1 MAQAAQL
8 DRWPAPGAV
17 PWSRAVRSGP
27 FIHVAAIAPVGADGR
42 VVASDIQGQTRAVLA
57 EMAKTLETTGTS
69 LARAASV
76 HVYLRRTSDFAAM
89 NEVYATH
96 WTAEP
101 PVRTTIV
108 AEPAH
113 PEVLVEMS
121 AIAVA
126 PGAPREVVHPPGW
139 IKSPNPYSYGIRSGD
154 TLFMAGLVSRSG
166 RDNRDVPG
174 DMSTQTTTVLGNGEE
189 ILKAAGMSMADV
201 VSARVFITEGAGFQA
216 MNESYR
222 RFFPKD
228 PPARAT
234 VICQLMRP
242 SFLVEITLVAV
253 AGARH
258 VVAVPN
264 ADGTPRPANP
274 NLSPAIRV
282 GDRVFVSGMLGNDA
296 ANKGDMR
303 AQSRATLAALGR
315 ALTAAGADWTRVTD
329 AIVYVTDTAR
339 VADVDAAWQ
348 EVFGSSPPTRTLVRT
363 GLVAPDG
370 LVEIMLNGVR

>member
-1 MAQAAQL
+1 M
-8 DRWPAPGAV
+8 

-27 FIHVAAIAPVGADGR
+27 FVHVAAIAPVGADGR

-57 EMAKTLETTGTS
+57 EMARTLEAAGAS
-69 LARAASV
+69 LARAASI
-76 HVYLRRTSDFAAM
+76 HVYLRRASDFPAM

-96 WTAEP
+96 WTADP
-101 PVRTTIV
+101 PVRTTVV
-108 AEPAH
+108 AEPAN
-113 PEVLVEMS
+113 PDVLVEMS

-126 PGAPREVVHPPGW
+126 PGAPREVIHPGGW
-139 IKSPNPYSYGIRSGD
+139 IKSPNPYSYGIKSGD

-166 RDNRDVPG
+166 RDNSDVPG
-174 DMSTQTTTVLGNGEE
+174 DMSTQTTTVLRNGEE

-234 VICQLMRP
+234 VICPLMRP

-253 AGARH
+253 AGARE

-282 GDRVFVSGMLGNDA
+282 GDRVFVSGMLGNDTT
-296 ANKGDMR
+296 NKGDMR

-315 ALTAAGADWTRVTD
+315 ALTAAGADWARVTD
-329 AIVYVTDTAR
+329 AIVYVTDTGR
-339 VADVDAAWQ
+339 VAEVDAAWR

-370 LVEIMLNGVR
+370 LVEIMLNAVR